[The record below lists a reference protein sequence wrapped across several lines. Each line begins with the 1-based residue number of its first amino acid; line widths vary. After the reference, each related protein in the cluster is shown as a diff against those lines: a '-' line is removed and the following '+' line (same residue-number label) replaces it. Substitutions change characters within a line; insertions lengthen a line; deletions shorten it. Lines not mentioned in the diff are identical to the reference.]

1 MALEVPLTRNGGE
14 YRMSSTP
21 IRKSD
26 PAGIGGC
33 REAGTA
39 GKIEVCESPEMA
51 SLRTKPV

>member
-39 GKIEVCESPEMA
+39 GKSEV
-51 SLRTKPV
+51 